1 MKLKTTVIFAVCV
14 LVLAFFAFLVLPKA
28 FPIERETGESSVPA
42 SSEVPPTYT
51 PQEMISRCDTV
62 ITGKVIKAD
71 VDADGTLYTFQV
83 VKVYLGRNYTSMGY
97 AYLRGEQ
104 KLKTDTLYLF
114 AGVTGT
120 EKYHYYEPFE
130 NAPWVFAVGEDQE
143 TLTHVSNG
151 DPALVPGCETLTVA
165 KARELIE
172 QRPAE

>member
-14 LVLAFFAFLVLPKA
+14 LVLALCAFLVLPKV
-28 FPIERETGESSVPA
+28 FPIEQETGESSAPA
-42 SSEVPPTYT
+42 ASEVLPTFT
-51 PQEMISRCDTV
+51 PQEMINQCDTV

-71 VDADGTLYTFQV
+71 IDADGTLYTFQV
-83 VKVYLGRNYTSMGY
+83 AKVYLGRNYTSMGY

-143 TLTHVSNG
+143 RLTPASNG
-151 DPALVPGCETLTVA
+151 DTAIVPGCETLTVA
-165 KARELIE
+165 KIRELIQ